1 MAAFFSP
8 IQPAG
13 GSEPLYM
20 KRSLALIVLIPLA
33 AACSSGDDDKSSADN
48 TSTTAPAV
56 TVEAS
61 DAVDVN
67 IADFKFVAPEV
78 HVTVGGS
85 VTWTNADD
93 QAHTATSSGN
103 FDAGAIDP
111 AQSSTVEFPTAGT
124 FTYVCAFHPFMEGTV
139 VVS

>member
-1 MAAFFSP
+1 
-8 IQPAG
+8 
-13 GSEPLYM
+13 M

-33 AACSSGDDDKSSADN
+33 AACSSGDDDKSSAE
-48 TSTTAPAV
+48 TTATAATTAPAV
-56 TVEAS
+56 VAEAT

-67 IADFKFVAPEV
+67 IADFMFTAAEV

-85 VTWTNADD
+85 VTWTNGDD

-124 FTYVCAFHPFMEGTV
+124 YTYVCAFHPFMEGTV
-139 VVS
+139 VVG